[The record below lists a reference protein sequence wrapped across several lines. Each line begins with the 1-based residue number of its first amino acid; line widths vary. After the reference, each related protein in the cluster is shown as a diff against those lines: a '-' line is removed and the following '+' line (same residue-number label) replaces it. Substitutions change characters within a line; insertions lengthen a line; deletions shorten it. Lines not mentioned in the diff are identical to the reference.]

1 MINKQDSSL
10 SVIVFSKDR
19 PLQLQGYLESLIYF
33 SNIDPS
39 DISVLYKDSEAI
51 SYSKLVESF
60 PGICWLMET
69 NFYQDTFNL
78 IRGSKDFVMF
88 GVDDVV
94 FKEHIDFPAAIDTLK
109 LKPELFGFSLRLGE
123 NIKPLPKDIE
133 TFESHLEWNWK
144 TSTEAHWN
152 YPWELIATIYRSKEV
167 IDIVSAFDPLITKNP
182 NFFEA
187 EVALN
192 KSKYIS
198 NKNLGCFKRGKCVVI
213 TVNRVQDDFLNG
225 YDGTLDTDIESLYAL
240 FQKGSKIDFKAIAKM
255 KHHDVHVGGEF
266 FRLEGESISYRSA
279 IKIYLKIFQKKILNI
294 LRRVIK
300 KNLCIIQF

>member
-1 MINKQDSSL
+1 MINKQHNSL

-33 SNIDPS
+33 SNIDPT
-39 DISVLYKDSEAI
+39 DISVLYKDSEFI

-60 PGICWLMET
+60 QSISWLKET
-69 NFYQDTFNL
+69 NFYQDTLNL
-78 IRGSKDFVMF
+78 IHSSKDFIMF

-94 FKEHIDFPAAIDTLK
+94 FKEHIDLPVAIDILN
-109 LKPELFGFSLRLGE
+109 LKPELFGFSIRLGE

-133 TFESHLEWNWK
+133 TFESHLQWNWM

-152 YPWELIATIYRSKEV
+152 FPWELIATVYRKDEV
-167 IDIVSAFDPLITKNP
+167 IDIVSALDPLKTKNP

-187 EVALN
+187 EVATY
-192 KSKYIS
+192 KSRYI
-198 NKNLGCFKRGKCVVI
+198 KKEKLACFNRGKCVVI

-225 YDGTLDTDIESLYAL
+225 YDGSMDTDIQSLYAL
-240 FQKGSKIDFKAIAKM
+240 FQKGSKIDYKAIAKM

-266 FRLEGESISYRSA
+266 FRLVGESISYRNT
-279 IKIYLKIFQKKILNI
+279 IKVYLKIFREKILNI
-294 LRRVIK
+294 LRRIINK
-300 KNLCIIQF
+300 KTGV